1 MSVGATDTANL
12 FERPAGYSRGS
23 CRNILSESMVFS
35 LSFHASYR
43 CRHAGACCTAGWP
56 IPVEAD
62 RLGVMRAALATGALA
77 SPRGIGDAALFTATD
92 DAPSETPA
100 LLGVQDHACVF
111 FDAERGRLCAV
122 QRALGHDALPLAC
135 RQFPRVS
142 LRDPRGVSVTLSHY
156 CPTAASLL
164 GSPGPVAIVR
174 NAPAFPERAEYS
186 GLDATTALPP
196 LLRSDVLMD
205 WDSWWLWESATVD
218 LLANASSSPEDALAR
233 LGAAVDDVGGW
244 RPDEGPLADRVR
256 DAVGRARSRP
266 AGGWRPSR
274 NWLVARRRLALD
286 AIPDDLHGA
295 IPDPASNSRALDPIV
310 LKQYLAAHAFANWTA
325 WLGRGLEAWQRSIEI
340 AYALV
345 QWGWSVREADLL
357 LRHLAD
363 PRHLASACSRG
374 KPV

>member
-1 MSVGATDTANL
+1 
-12 FERPAGYSRGS
+12 
-23 CRNILSESMVFS
+23 MVFS
-35 LSFHASYR
+35 LSIHGSYR
-43 CRHAGACCTAGWP
+43 CRHAGACCTSGWP

-62 RLGVMRAALATGALA
+62 RLGVIRGALATGALA
-77 SPRGIGDAALFTATD
+77 SPRGIADAALFTTPD
-92 DAPSETPA
+92 DAPGETPA
-100 LLGVQDHACVF
+100 LLGIKDHICVF
-111 FDAERGRLCAV
+111 FDAEHGRLCAV

-164 GSPGPVAIVR
+164 GSPRPVTIVR
-174 NAPAFPERAEYS
+174 DATAFPDHAEYS

-196 LLRSDVLMD
+196 LLRPEVLMD
-205 WDSWWLWESATVD
+205 WESWWLWESSSVD
-218 LLANASSSPEDALAR
+218 LVGNADGSPEEALAR
-233 LGAAVDDVGGW
+233 LGAAVDDVTRW

-256 DAVGRARSRP
+256 NALSRARSRP
-266 AGGWRPSR
+266 AGDWQPSAD
-274 NWLVARRRLALD
+274 WLAARRRLALD

-295 IPDPASNSRALDPIV
+295 IPAAAAQPRALDPIL

-325 WLGRGLEAWQRSIEI
+325 LLGRGLRAWQRSIEV

-345 QWGWSVREADLL
+345 QLGWSVRDADLL

-363 PRHLASACSRG
+363 PRELASACSPEKR
-374 KPV
+374 V